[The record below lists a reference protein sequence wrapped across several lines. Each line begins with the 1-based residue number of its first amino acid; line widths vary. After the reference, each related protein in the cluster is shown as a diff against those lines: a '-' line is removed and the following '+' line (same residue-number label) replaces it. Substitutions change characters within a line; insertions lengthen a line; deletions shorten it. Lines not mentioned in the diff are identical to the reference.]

1 LPGTNTLAYFA
12 SLLVTTN
19 KNKFCNIDNLRSVSQ
34 ADDEILEEVLEFV
47 RLEKL
52 LGEAADPESQKVIE
66 FVHPKD
72 LEKCLG
78 DLEIGSE
85 PSSRDALKVLMER
98 VIRYS
103 VKTNHHRF
111 YNQVRYNENRV

>member
-1 LPGTNTLAYFA
+1 M
-12 SLLVTTN
+12 
-19 KNKFCNIDNLRSVSQ
+19 SQ
-34 ADDEILEEVLEFV
+34 ADDEILEDVLDFV
-47 RLEKL
+47 RREKL

-78 DLEIGSE
+78 DLEIGPE
-85 PSSRDALKVLMER
+85 PSSRDELKVLMER

-111 YNQVRYNENRV
+111 YNQVRNNENRA